1 MIIAVVIV
9 LAVSYGHRTPTVK
22 TERTTIP
29 AGYSSAGRELAVH
42 ADAKPGKPVPLVLV
56 LHDDIGDNNATMIE
70 KASKASAVADQQ
82 KFALAYPEAVAS
94 KWQIND
100 TDAQYLRDVVR
111 YIAEKRSTIDMS
123 RIYIWGMGE
132 GGHMART
139 AACKLFQSDSP
150 QKPLFAAVGV
160 VGADPDKPPVAT
172 CPTQVPEAK
181 PDTKNKTKL
190 DTKEWNRATTD
201 ALWESS
207 KEVHG

>member
-123 RIYIWGMGE
+123 RIYIWGIGE
-132 GGHMART
+132 GGHMARA
-139 AACKLFQSDSP
+139 AACGSLDST
-150 QKPLFAAVGV
+150 QKPLFTAVGV
-160 VGADPDKPPVAT
+160 VGPAGPPVPV
-172 CPTQVPEAK
+172 CPAQVPVETRA
-181 PDTKNKTKL
+181 DTK
-190 DTKEWNRATTD
+190 WNRDTTD
-201 ALWESS
+201 ALWEFS
-207 KEVHG
+207 KKLKVE